1 MKEKKEEDKS
11 SKFLQVS
18 AHPPYEQKKMKTNN
32 HFQPMDIKTQP
43 QFNHY
48 SLGHKLMH
56 HIMNWNTTVTPVRKN
71 SFMQW
76 LVHVVE
82 KIRWE
87 GKFTLSWRS
96 VSWVNSVMRQFL
108 PNGLF
113 PIKFPLPSPVA
124 PVSQL
129 MHQRYDPKRAMEER
143 SEDRFSRDDW
153 KKAIS

>member
-76 LVHVVE
+76 LVHLVSLRTWPRCSRDE
-82 KIRWE
+82 KR
-87 GKFTLSWRS
+87 G
-96 VSWVNSVMRQFL
+96 MRFQEHPRFE
-108 PNGLF
+108 
-113 PIKFPLPSPVA
+113 IDHK
-124 PVSQL
+124 
-129 MHQRYDPKRAMEER
+129 PKRLFTR
-143 SEDRFSRDDW
+143 HDTNHQPDLTGGFSRRLSTNRS
-153 KKAIS
+153 KGSKIP